1 MTTLDE
7 TRRILADLVAFPT
20 ISSDG
25 NLELV
30 AYVSDLL
37 SSLGA
42 SISLSLDA
50 TGTKANL
57 FATIGEEKDGGI
69 ILSGHTDVVPVE
81 GQDWTSDPFSLVE
94 ENGRLYGRGTCDMKG
109 FLAICLA
116 LAPRFAEVDL
126 KRPLHL
132 AFTYDEE
139 VGCLG
144 GRELVRE
151 LQKSSFK
158 PAVAII
164 GEPSSMR
171 VIEGH
176 KGCFEYTTVF
186 TGHEGHASRPDLGVN
201 AIDYASRFTRRLL
214 ELGAALKG
222 QAPEGSRYEPPW
234 STVQVGRIQGG
245 MARNVIA
252 GHCQLEWEV
261 RTVRPGDADHVWS
274 RMHALVEDELLPEM
288 RRDFPEA
295 DIVTHVIG
303 EVEGLEVVPHSP
315 AFQLVSELTGANDA
329 DVVAFG
335 TEAGLFQ
342 SCGISAV
349 ICGPG
354 SIEQAHKP
362 DEYVEITQ
370 IEAGIAM
377 MERLLERMSRP

>member
-1 MTTLDE
+1 MTTLAE

-57 FATIGEEKDGGI
+57 FATIGEESDGGI

-81 GQDWTSDPFSLVE
+81 GQDWSSDPFTLVE
-94 ENGRLYGRGTCDMKG
+94 RGGRLYGRGTCDMKG

-116 LAPRFAEVDL
+116 MAPRFAAAKL
-126 KRPLHL
+126 NRPLHL

-151 LQKSSFK
+151 LRKAAFK
-158 PAVAII
+158 PAAAIV

-176 KGCFEYTTVF
+176 KGCYEYTTAF
-186 TGHEGHASRPDLGVN
+186 TGLEGHASRPDLGVN
-201 AIDYASRFTRRLL
+201 AVEFATLFIGRLLALGAELKRRAVAESRF
-214 ELGAALKG
+214 
-222 QAPEGSRYEPPW
+222 EPPW

-252 GHCQLEWEV
+252 GQCEIEWEI
-261 RTVRPGDADHVWS
+261 RTIHPEDADFVK
-274 RMHALVEDELLPEM
+274 AELNSFIDGELKPAM
-288 RRDFPEA
+288 RQGCPEA
-295 DIVTHVIG
+295 DIVTHIIG
-303 EVEGLEVVPHSP
+303 EVEGLQVAPSSLARE
-315 AFQLVSELTGANDA
+315 LVSELTGANDA
-329 DVVAFG
+329 EVVAFG

-342 SCGISAV
+342 SCGIPTV

-362 DEYVEITQ
+362 DEYVEMAQ
-370 IEAGIAM
+370 LEAGIAM
-377 MERLLERMSRP
+377 MERLLNRMSRN

>member
-1 MTTLDE
+1 MTTLAE
-7 TRRILADLVAFPT
+7 TRRILGDLVAFPT
-20 ISSDG
+20 VSSDG

-57 FATIGEEKDGGI
+57 FATIGEEADGGI

-81 GQDWTSDPFSLVE
+81 GQDWSSDPFTLVE
-94 ENGRLYGRGTCDMKG
+94 RDGRLYGRGTCDMKG

-116 LAPRFAEVDL
+116 MAPRFAAADL
-126 KRPLHL
+126 KHPLHL

-151 LQKSSFK
+151 LRKATFK
-158 PAVAII
+158 PAAAIV

-176 KGCFEYTTVF
+176 KGCYEYTTIF
-186 TGHEGHASRPDLGVN
+186 TGLEGHASRPDLGVN
-201 AIDYASRFTRRLL
+201 AIEIATLFVGRLL
-214 ELGAALKG
+214 ELGGELKRR
-222 QAPEGSRYEPPW
+222 ANPNNRFEPHW
-234 STVQVGRIQGG
+234 STVQVGLIQGG

-252 GHCQLEWEV
+252 GQCEVEWEI
-261 RTVRPGDADHVWS
+261 RTVQPEDADFIKTG
-274 RMHALVEDELLPEM
+274 MHAFAEDQLKPAM
-288 RRDFPEA
+288 QRVHPEA

-303 EVEGLEVVPHSP
+303 EVEGLQVVPSSC
-315 AFQLVSELTGANDA
+315 ARQLVSELTGANDA
-329 DVVAFG
+329 EVVAFG

-342 SCGISAV
+342 SCGIPTV

-362 DEYVEITQ
+362 DEYVEVAQ
-370 IEAGIAM
+370 LEAGIAM
-377 MERLLERMSRP
+377 MDRLLERMSRT